1 MESDVFIVGIALIIY
16 VGGMWVKWWLWKRE
30 NEDKP

>member
-1 MESDVFIVGIALIIY
+1 MESDVFIAAIALIIY

-30 NEDKP
+30 NDK